1 MKKFYYLAA
10 ATLSVGVLAGC
21 SELQQAE
28 EFLTSSQTQQS
39 IATLEQVSTLFVC
52 DIADASAVA
61 AQIESAVNA
70 GQALQSTNG
79 KVYVTASILCQ
90 SLGGVVAGS
99 IAKSAIANAQGTR

>member
-1 MKKFYYLAA
+1 MKKFYCLAA
-10 ATLSVGVLAGC
+10 MTLSAGLLAGC
-21 SELQQAE
+21 SEFQQAE
-28 EFLTSSQTQQS
+28 EFLTSPQTQQS

-61 AQIESAVNA
+61 AQIESAVDA
-70 GQALQSTNG
+70 DQAVQGTNG

-99 IAKSAIANAQGTR
+99 IAKAAIGATAGSQ

>member
-1 MKKFYYLAA
+1 MKLNCLLAV
-10 ATLSVGVLAGC
+10 SVSAGVLAGC

-28 EFLTSSQTQQS
+28 EFLTSPQTQQS
-39 IATLEQVSTLFVC
+39 VATLEQVSTLLIC

-61 AQIESAVNA
+61 ARIESAVSA
-70 GQALQSTNG
+70 GRALQGTNG

-99 IAKSAIANAQGTR
+99 VAKAAVAATGGSQ

>member
-1 MKKFYYLAA
+1 MKTFYCFAA
-10 ATLSVGVLAGC
+10 MTLGASLLAGC

-28 EFLTSSQTQQS
+28 EFLTSPQTQQA

-70 GQALQSTNG
+70 DQAVQGTNG

-90 SLGGVVAGS
+90 SLGGVVTGS
-99 IAKSAIANAQGTR
+99 INKSSIGTAGGS

>member
-1 MKKFYYLAA
+1 MRKPNCLVAVIVSA
-10 ATLSVGVLAGC
+10 GVLAGC

-28 EFLTSSQTQQS
+28 EFLTSPQTQQS
-39 IATLEQVSTLFVC
+39 IATLEQVSSLFVC

-70 GQALQSTNG
+70 GHALQDANG
-79 KVYVTASILCQ
+79 KVYVTASIFCQ

-99 IAKSAIANAQGTR
+99 VAKSAIDTTGGPQ